1 MTGIKWGIIGPGAI
15 ANSFAQGLAQAPSAR
30 LVAIASRSDDR
41 RASFGEAHGVAP
53 EMRFSD
59 YDAICSS
66 KDVDAIY
73 IATPHPWHRE
83 LSLKALEAGKHVLCE
98 KPAGMTANE
107 VQEIIEV
114 ASQSGCFF
122 MEAYMYLCHPQ
133 IARGLEILNS
143 GEIGELRHIAARF
156 GFAAEFDSKS
166 RLFDRALG
174 GGGILDVG
182 GYVMSFARLM
192 ANDEPKALNGVGRI
206 GATGVDETAFAVLE
220 FENGVTA
227 DIGVA
232 VSVDLGSYATISGTK
247 GSVHFAEPWL
257 PGADEGNSNATI
269 KVTVDGETR
278 IEEQKH
284 PHVIYAFEAEAASR
298 AILEGKTEI
307 SEPALTWN
315 VSLALAKLLDAWRHS
330 VGYQLEGE

>member
-1 MTGIKWGIIGPGAI
+1 MTHIKWGIIGPGAI
-15 ANSFAQGLAQAPSAR
+15 ANSFAQGLAQAPSAE
-30 LVAIASRSDDR
+30 LVAIASRSEDR
-41 RASFGEAHGVAP
+41 RSAFGDAHKVAP

-59 YDAICSS
+59 YDAICAS

-98 KPAGMTANE
+98 KPAGMTAQE
-107 VQEIIEV
+107 VQEIIGA

-143 GEIGELRHIAARF
+143 GEIGELCHIASRF
-156 GFAAEFDSKS
+156 GFAAEFDPKS
-166 RLFDRALG
+166 RLFDKALG

-182 GYVMSFARLM
+182 GYVMSFACLF
-192 ANDEPKALNGVGRI
+192 AKGNPTEIEAVGRI
-206 GATGVDETAFAVLE
+206 GSSGVDETAFALLE

-232 VSVDLGSYATISGTK
+232 VAVDLGSYATIYGTK
-247 GSVHFAEPWL
+247 GSVHFEEPWL
-257 PGADEGNSNATI
+257 PGSDQGHSNAKI
-269 KVTVDGETR
+269 EVTVEGKTR

-284 PHVIYAFEAEAASR
+284 AQMLYAFEAEAASR
-298 AILEGKTEI
+298 AILDGKTEI
-307 SEPALTWN
+307 SSPAMCWKD
-315 VSLALAKLLDAWRHS
+315 SLALARTLDAWRHG
-330 VGYQLEGE
+330 VGYKLDGE